1 MDCAAQL
8 LPKYANPLNMR
19 CAMPEVLLVSK
30 PIAPPWHDSSK
41 NLVRDL
47 ARNMRRYTPVVM
59 SRPHAVVDLPRARIE
74 PIYSDES
81 ASPGFAPALLDN
93 IKVLRRLA
101 LGRKTALWHFFFAPN
116 PRTSNVARWTA
127 RMRAARSVQTVCSAP
142 AAHVDIASVLFAERV
157 VVLSE
162 HTRQRFLAAGV
173 SAERVVL
180 IRPAVAPLAP
190 VSPERAKALRTELGL
205 HADRPLVVYAGDLEF
220 GRGADLALEAHCDLP
235 SSLDAELVLACR
247 EKTPRA
253 QARARELRERAAQ
266 LGIAER
272 VRFMGETPR
281 IHDLLASADLVTMPT
296 ETLYAK
302 MDLPLVLLEAMTL
315 ERCVLVGAGTP
326 AEELAAEGG
335 ALKVAT
341 QRDAV
346 SELTRRLLEDA
357 TQRAELGARARQAV
371 VRDYAPEQ
379 MAARYEALYDQLCA

>member
-1 MDCAAQL
+1 
-8 LPKYANPLNMR
+8 
-19 CAMPEVLLVSK
+19 
-30 PIAPPWHDSSK
+30 
-41 NLVRDL
+41 
-47 ARNMRRYTPVVM
+47 MRRYTPVVM
-59 SRPHAVVDLPRARIE
+59 SRPHALVDLPRARIE
-74 PIYSDES
+74 PLYSEES
-81 ASPGFAPALLDN
+81 ASPGFAPALIDN
-93 IKVLRRLA
+93 LKVLRRLA
-101 LGRKTALWHFFFAPN
+101 FGPKTALWHFFFAPN
-116 PRTSNVARWTA
+116 PRTSNVARWTG
-127 RMRAARSVQTVCSAP
+127 RFRSARSVQTVCSAP
-142 AAHVDIASVLFAERV
+142 AAHVDVASVLFAERV

-173 SAERVVL
+173 SAQRVVL
-180 IRPAVAPLAP
+180 IRPAISPLTPA
-190 VSPERAKALRTELGL
+190 SPERARALRTELGL

-220 GRGADLALEAHCDLP
+220 GRGADLALEAHHDLP

-335 ALKVAT
+335 AIKVAT
-341 QRDAV
+341 RREAV
-346 SELTRRLLEDA
+346 SEVTRQLLEDSA
-357 TQRAELGARARQAV
+357 RRAQIGQRARQTVERA
-371 VRDYAPEQ
+371 YSPEQ
-379 MAARYEALYDQLCA
+379 MAASYEALYDEVCA

>member
-1 MDCAAQL
+1 
-8 LPKYANPLNMR
+8 MR
-19 CAMPEVLLVSK
+19 SAMPDVLLVSK

-47 ARNMRRYTPVVM
+47 ARHMRRYTPVVM

-74 PIYSDES
+74 PIYAEQTAS
-81 ASPGFAPALLDN
+81 AGFSPALLDN
-93 IKVLRRLA
+93 IKVLKRLV
-101 LGRKTALWHFFFAPN
+101 LGQKAALWHFFFAPN
-116 PRTSNVARWTA
+116 PRTSHVARWTG
-127 RMRAARSVQTVCSAP
+127 RLRSARSVQTVCSAP
-142 AAHVDIASVLFAERV
+142 AAHVDIKSVLFAQRV

-180 IRPAVAPLAP
+180 IRPAIAPLTP
-190 VSPERAKALRTELGL
+190 VSVERAKHLRHELGL
-205 HADRPLVVYAGDLEF
+205 SLDRPLVVYAGDLEF

-253 QARARELRERAAQ
+253 RARALELRERATQ

-296 ETLYAK
+296 DTLYAK
-302 MDLPLVLLEAMTL
+302 MDLPLVLLEAMAL
-315 ERCVLVGAGTP
+315 QRCVLVGEGTP
-326 AEELAAEGG
+326 AQELAAEGG
-335 ALKVAT
+335 ALKVET
-341 QRDAV
+341 RREAV
-346 SELTRRLLEDA
+346 SEATRRLLEDGA
-357 TQRAELGARARQAV
+357 LRAEVSERARQTV

>member
-1 MDCAAQL
+1 
-8 LPKYANPLNMR
+8 MR
-19 CAMPEVLLVSK
+19 DAMPEVLLVSK

-47 ARNMRRYTPVVM
+47 ARHMHRYTPVVM
-59 SRPHAVVDLPRARIE
+59 SRAHANVDLPRARIE
-74 PIYSDES
+74 PIYAD
-81 ASPGFAPALLDN
+81 AAANPGFAPALLDN
-93 IKVLRRLA
+93 LKVLRRLA

-116 PRTSNVARWTA
+116 PRTSNVARWTG
-127 RMRAARSVQTVCSAP
+127 RLRSARSVQTVCSAP
-142 AAHVDIASVLFAERV
+142 APNVDVASVLFADRV

-173 SAERVVL
+173 SAQRVVL
-180 IRPAVAPLAP
+180 IRPAITPLTP
-190 VSPERAKALRTELGL
+190 VTPERKRELRTELGL

-266 LGIAER
+266 LGVAER

-281 IHDLLASADLVTMPT
+281 IHDLLACADLVTMPT

-341 QRDAV
+341 QREAV
-346 SELTRRLLEDA
+346 SDVTRRLLEDSA
-357 TQRAELGARARQAV
+357 KRTELGAKARQV
-371 VRDYAPEQ
+371 VAQHYAPER
-379 MAARYEALYDQLCA
+379 MAESYEALYDQLCA